1 MYFGRE
7 NTSKKQI
14 KKHVFPLAL
23 GIKHASNAW
32 QPQTAATT
40 MTADT
45 EPQSPATELV
55 RTGSMSLDLYDA
67 FHDWR
72 DLPTAAAS
80 PVNGG
85 PPSQVFY
92 LDPIRKIILQAS
104 PPPPPMRFVHSR
116 FGRPPISFVRKS
128 HGQFPHPQEEENV
141 LNGCGLSQTDS
152 SDTEILQGSDLQ
164 PVDVG
169 GTFDSDDQLEDG
181 ELSPEP
187 AALLTGGKRK
197 QPELAH

>member
-1 MYFGRE
+1 LYFWHE
-7 NTSKKQI
+7 NTSKKQL

-92 LDPIRKIILQAS
+92 LDPTRNTILQAY
-104 PPPPPMRFVHSR
+104 PPPPPMR
-116 FGRPPISFVRKS
+116 FVRKS